1 MILTESLPLPTDSA
15 QTYSWDGKKPATTAS
30 DGTVTPAMFVP
41 GVYQVTISVVRD
53 PKVANSEPAA
63 TATHQ
68 ITVFKVDVTSVTL
81 PNMTPGTTEGVSFTA
96 SSASTSTPTGENT
109 IVCVADIKPDAL
121 DASHNAQIE
130 WEIQDNPDVTGDSG
144 DPDDAETGTNVT
156 LTVVAPAAPAG
167 RNFRLNYRIQASLEI
182 TEGTKIYLADSEWKL
197 IQQDER
203 DYLRQQYMDIPTG
216 SIQPPARSALINALP
231 GPEFD
236 YDDLSCNGGTYCNS
250 HTFQWDDTVS
260 AGFLKVR

>member
-1 MILTESLPLPTDSA
+1 MQKAGSNSYLAANQDTTSAIITYEVNPSVWKEIEPTSENTDVSSPVSIEIKEDGADGMMILTESLRLPTEAA
-15 QTYSWDGKKPATTAS
+15 QTYSWDGKKPATTAP

-53 PKVANSEPAA
+53 PKVANSEPVA

-96 SSASTSTPTGENT
+96 STASTSTPTGENT

-156 LTVVAPAAPAG
+156 LTVVAIAAPAG

-182 TEGTKIYLADSEWKL
+182 TEGTKTYRADSEWKL

-203 DYLRQQYMDIPTG
+203 DYLRQQ
-216 SIQPPARSALINALP
+216 
-231 GPEFD
+231 
-236 YDDLSCNGGTYCNS
+236 
-250 HTFQWDDTVS
+250 
-260 AGFLKVR
+260 